1 MFKYGSLVAN
11 VVFSFLLIPY
21 FGLIGAAFGFSSVYV
36 VSFIILYRL
45 ARKEDLVQYNISG
58 TLKIWASSIFM
69 FLIVYLALHF
79 MIDKYGYS
87 LFILPSLI
95 LVGALIYLV
104 VSSRLKVFSKRE
116 REFILSMFPDR
127 LNSIKKAIS
136 FLVLG
141 SNK

>member
-1 MFKYGSLVAN
+1 MSKYATTNLSVYDA
-11 VVFSFLLIPY
+11 PY

-45 ARKEDLVQYNISG
+45 AKKEDLVQYNISG

-79 MIDKYGYS
+79 MVEKFGYS
-87 LFILPSLI
+87 LFILPLLI
-95 LVGALIYLV
+95 LIGALIYTV
-104 VSSRLKVFSKRE
+104 VASRLKVFSNEE

-127 LNSIKKAIS
+127 LNSIKKLVSI
-136 FLVLG
+136 LVLG
-141 SNK
+141 NQK